1 MKKDT
6 KDMEMSPARLGMTLE
21 DLLREGARE
30 LIEKAVG
37 AELTELLGS
46 YANVKTLRGQQ
57 AVVRNGY
64 LPEREVLTPM
74 GPVSVRIPKVRDRTG
89 GGVKFNSSLVPPV
102 CAAVAI
108 VVRSLAVVIPQG
120 YLDR

>member
-1 MKKDT
+1 MKQDT

-46 YANVKTLRGQQ
+46 YENVKTLCGQQ

-64 LPEREVLTPM
+64 LPEREVLTPV
-74 GPVSVRIPKVRDRTG
+74 GPVSVRIPKGRDRAG
-89 GGVKFNSSLVPPV
+89 GGVKFNSSLVPP
-102 CAAVAI
+102 
-108 VVRSLAVVIPQG
+108 
-120 YLDR
+120 